1 MVVDLRNK
9 KNFIQ
14 INFPLY
20 IAHTKDSS
28 RTRIRVRVFRIYTT
42 RDSKTRVMVYSSM
55 SQKLAK
61 LIEIS
66 WKFYR

>member
-9 KNFIQ
+9 KKFIQ

-28 RTRIRVRVFRIYTT
+28 RTRIRTRIRVRVFRIYTT
-42 RDSKTRVMVYSSM
+42 RDSKTRVLTQRFGFESES
-55 SQKLAK
+55 SQK
-61 LIEIS
+61 
-66 WKFYR
+66 R